1 MPRTHTSSGDAGS
14 TTRGSSRDR
23 ASGRA
28 GRLSDRAFLLRRTP
42 FGESSLIVHALTRT
56 HGRVQLIAKGAH
68 RPKSRYVGVLDLFD
82 TLELGWST
90 GRNTDLGT
98 LREGAL
104 SVRRRGLTRSL
115 AAYRSASTVVE
126 LLDIATRAGAAD
138 DSLFQLGEQALDALD
153 AAETGHAAVLAGFE
167 LHLLDQLGLAPA
179 LGTCASCGGPA
190 GVVDPRAAEPRVPF
204 SATAGGRLCAK
215 HANEAHS
222 AGVRVGTLPEA
233 ILVAAGVALRSPL
246 DGPDPA
252 ARSHDLAAWPPDLAE
267 RVLDFAGRFLDHHL
281 ETRPKSHAT
290 FLSAPDRNRSAA
302 RTRHP

>member
-1 MPRTHTSSGDAGS
+1 MPGTQSSSGDPDGARLVGPRR
-14 TTRGSSRDR
+14 RGSGPPRR
-23 ASGRA
+23 F
-28 GRLSDRAFLLRRTP
+28 SDRAFLLRRTP
-42 FGESSLIVHALTRT
+42 FGESSLVVHALTRS

-82 TLELGWST
+82 TLELDWSG
-90 GRNTDLGT
+90 GRNSDLGT

-104 SVRRRGLTRSL
+104 CVRRRGLTRSL
-115 AAYRSASTVVE
+115 PAYRSASTVVE

-153 AAETGHAAVLAGFE
+153 TAESGHAGVLAGFE

-190 GVVDPRAAEPRVPF
+190 GPVDPRASEPRVPF

-233 ILVAAGVALRSPL
+233 ILVAAGAALRSPL
-246 DGPDPA
+246 DGP
-252 ARSHDLAAWPPDLAE
+252 DLAAWPPDLAE